1 MKKFVL
7 FISLFALSVLS
18 VQARENKLYFTEEN
32 NRLYYES
39 NLIDEDIFMKHIDMT
54 PGESFT
60 DELLIENGTNTKYTL
75 YFKVAPREQSAEAD
89 ELLENITMKI
99 KLDEEIIY
107 EGKATGL
114 DYTEQGIDLQK
125 AILLGDFTPSKNS
138 KMVVETK
145 LSENY
150 DNTELNEFSYIDWS
164 FYAQYDD
171 SKPPVE
177 IIVSPNTMRNSFP
190 YTIVFS
196 AIIILIGIGIVK
208 SAYKKKN

>member
-39 NLIDEDIFMKHIDMT
+39 KLIDEDIFMKHIDMT

-75 YFKVAPREQSAEAD
+75 YFRVVPRNQSAEAD
-89 ELLENITMKI
+89 ELLENIIMKI

-114 DYTEQGIDLQK
+114 DYTEQGIELQK
-125 AILLGDFTPSKNS
+125 AILLGNFTPSKNS

>member
-39 NLIDEDIFMKHIDMT
+39 KLIDEDIFMKHIDMT

-75 YFKVAPREQSAEAD
+75 YFKVVPRDQSAEAD
-89 ELLENITMKI
+89 ELLENIIMKI

-125 AILLGDFTPSKNS
+125 AILLGNFTPSKNS

>member
-7 FISLFALSVLS
+7 FISLFALCIISVE
-18 VQARENKLYFTEEN
+18 AEENKLYFTEEN

-39 NLIDEDIFMKHIDMT
+39 KLIDENIFMKHVDMT

-60 DELLIENGTNTKYTL
+60 DELIIENGTNTKYTL
-75 YFKVAPREQSAEAD
+75 YFKIVPREQSAEAD
-89 ELLENITMKI
+89 ELLDNIMMKI
-99 KLDEEIIY
+99 KLDDNVIY

-114 DYTEQGIDLQK
+114 DYTKQGIDLQK
-125 AILLGDFTPSKNS
+125 AILLGNFAPSKNS

-150 DNTELNEFSYIDWS
+150 DNTEFNDFSYIDWS

-171 SKPPVE
+171 SEPPVE
-177 IIVSPNTMRNSFP
+177 IIASPDTMKNSFP
-190 YTIVFS
+190 FAFVFS
-196 AIIILIGIGIVK
+196 VIIILIGFGIIK

>member
-1 MKKFVL
+1 MKKIVL
-7 FISLFALSVLS
+7 FISLFALCILPIE
-18 VQARENKLYFTEEN
+18 AKENKLYFTEEN

-39 NLIDEDIFMKHIDMT
+39 KLIDENVFMKHIDMT
-54 PGESFT
+54 PGENFT
-60 DELLIENGTNTKYTL
+60 DELYIENGTNTKYTL
-75 YFKVAPREQSAEAD
+75 YFKIVPREQSAEAN
-89 ELLENITMKI
+89 ELLDNILMRI
-99 KLDEEIIY
+99 KLDDKIIY

-125 AILLGDFTPSKNS
+125 AILLGNFAPSKNS

-150 DNTELNEFSYIDWS
+150 DNTEFNDFSYIDWS

-171 SKPPVE
+171 SEPPVE
-177 IIVSPNTMRNSFP
+177 IIASPDTMKNSFP
-190 YTIVFS
+190 FAFVFS
-196 AIIILIGIGIVK
+196 VIIILIGFGIIK

>member
-7 FISLFALSVLS
+7 FISLFALCIISVE
-18 VQARENKLYFTEEN
+18 AKENKLYFTEEN

-39 NLIDEDIFMKHIDMT
+39 KLIDENIFMKHVDMT

-60 DELLIENGTNTKYTL
+60 DELIIENGTNTKYTL
-75 YFKVAPREQSAEAD
+75 YFKIVPREQSAEAD
-89 ELLENITMKI
+89 ELLDNIMMKI
-99 KLDEEIIY
+99 KLDDNVIY

-125 AILLGDFTPSKNS
+125 AILLGNFAPSENS

-150 DNTELNEFSYIDWS
+150 DNTEFNDFSYIDWS

-171 SKPPVE
+171 SEPPVE
-177 IIVSPNTMRNSFP
+177 IIASPDTMKNSFP
-190 YTIVFS
+190 FAFVFS
-196 AIIILIGIGIVK
+196 VIIILIGFGIIK

>member
-39 NLIDEDIFMKHIDMT
+39 KLINEDIFMKHIDMT

-60 DELLIENGTNTKYTL
+60 DELIIENGTNTKYTL
-75 YFKVAPREQSAEAD
+75 YFKVVPRNQSAEAD
-89 ELLENITMKI
+89 ELLENIIMKI

-114 DYTEQGIDLQK
+114 DYTEQGINLQN

-138 KMVVETK
+138 KMIVETK
-145 LSENY
+145 LSEEY
-150 DNTELNEFSYIDWS
+150 ENTNLGELSYIDWS
-164 FYAQYDD
+164 FYGQYEN
-171 SKPPVE
+171 STP
-177 IIVSPNTMRNSFP
+177 IIINPNTKSDRENHSLWLLFGLVTL
-190 YTIVFS
+190 TI
-196 AIIILIGIGIVK
+196 LLIGIVK
-208 SAYKKKN
+208 RNQEN

>member
-7 FISLFALSVLS
+7 FISLFALCIISVE
-18 VQARENKLYFTEEN
+18 AKENKLYFTEEN

-39 NLIDEDIFMKHIDMT
+39 KLIDENIFMKHVDMT

-60 DELLIENGTNTKYTL
+60 DELIIENGTNTKYTL
-75 YFKVAPREQSAEAD
+75 YFKIVPREQSAEAD
-89 ELLENITMKI
+89 ELLDNIMMKI
-99 KLDEEIIY
+99 KLDDNVIY

-125 AILLGDFTPSKNS
+125 AILLGNFATSKNS

-150 DNTELNEFSYIDWS
+150 DNTEFNDFSYIDWS

-171 SKPPVE
+171 SEPPVE
-177 IIVSPNTMRNSFP
+177 IIASPDTMKNSFP
-190 YTIVFS
+190 FAFVFS
-196 AIIILIGIGIVK
+196 VIIILIGFGIIK

>member
-39 NLIDEDIFMKHIDMT
+39 KLIDEDIFMKHIDMT

-75 YFKVAPREQSAEAD
+75 YFKVVPREQSAEAD
-89 ELLENITMKI
+89 ELLENIIMKI
-99 KLDEEIIY
+99 KLDKEIIY

>member
-1 MKKFVL
+1 MKKIVL
-7 FISLFALSVLS
+7 FISLFALCIISVE
-18 VQARENKLYFTEEN
+18 AKENKLYFTEEN

-39 NLIDEDIFMKHIDMT
+39 KLIDENIFMKHVDMT

-60 DELLIENGTNTKYTL
+60 DELIIENGTNTKYTL
-75 YFKVAPREQSAEAD
+75 YFKIVPREQSAEAN
-89 ELLENITMKI
+89 ELLDNILMRI
-99 KLDEEIIY
+99 KLDDEIIY

-114 DYTEQGIDLQK
+114 DYADQGINLQK

-138 KMVVETK
+138 IMVVETK

-150 DNTELNEFSYIDWS
+150 DNTEFSDFSYIDWS

-171 SKPPVE
+171 SEPPVE
-177 IIVSPNTMRNSFP
+177 IIVSPDTMKNSFP
-190 YTIVFS
+190 FAFVFS
-196 AIIILIGIGIVK
+196 VIIILIGLGIVK

>member
-7 FISLFALSVLS
+7 FISLFALCIISVE
-18 VQARENKLYFTEEN
+18 AKENKLYFTEEN

-39 NLIDEDIFMKHIDMT
+39 KLIDENIFMKHVDMT

-60 DELLIENGTNTKYTL
+60 DKLIIENGTNTKYTL
-75 YFKVAPREQSAEAD
+75 YFKIVPREQSAEAD
-89 ELLENITMKI
+89 ELLDNIMMKI
-99 KLDEEIIY
+99 KLDDNVIY

-125 AILLGDFTPSKNS
+125 AILLGNFAPSKNS

-150 DNTELNEFSYIDWS
+150 DNTEFNDFSYIDWS

-171 SKPPVE
+171 SEPPVE
-177 IIVSPNTMRNSFP
+177 IIASPDTMKISFP
-190 YTIVFS
+190 FASVFS
-196 AIIILIGIGIVK
+196 VIIILIGFGIIK

>member
-75 YFKVAPREQSAEAD
+75 YFKVVPRNQSAEAD
-89 ELLENITMKI
+89 ELLENIIMKI
-99 KLDEEIIY
+99 KLDEKIIY

-125 AILLGDFTPSKNS
+125 AILLGNFTPSKNS

>member
-1 MKKFVL
+1 MKKIVL
-7 FISLFALSVLS
+7 FISLFALCILPIE
-18 VQARENKLYFTEEN
+18 AKENKLYFTEEN

-39 NLIDEDIFMKHIDMT
+39 KLIDENIFMKHVDMT

-60 DELLIENGTNTKYTL
+60 DELIIENGTNTKYTL
-75 YFKVAPREQSAEAD
+75 YFKIVPREQSAEAD
-89 ELLENITMKI
+89 ELLDNIMMKI
-99 KLDEEIIY
+99 KLDDNVIY

-125 AILLGDFTPSKNS
+125 AILLGNFAPSKNS

-150 DNTELNEFSYIDWS
+150 DNTEFNDFSYIDWS

-171 SKPPVE
+171 SEPPVE
-177 IIVSPNTMRNSFP
+177 IIASPDTMKNSFP
-190 YTIVFS
+190 FAFVFS
-196 AIIILIGIGIVK
+196 VIIILIGFGIIK

>member
-1 MKKFVL
+1 MKKFILFMSL
-7 FISLFALSVLS
+7 FIIGIVPVL
-18 VQARENKLYFTEEN
+18 AKENKLYFKEDD
-32 NRLYYES
+32 NRIYYDS
-39 NLIDEDIFMKHIDMT
+39 KLIDENVFIKHDNMV
-54 PGESFT
+54 PGESFS
-60 DELLIENGTNTKYTL
+60 DELIIENGTNTKYTL
-75 YFKVAPREQSAEAD
+75 YLKAVPKNQNQEAN
-89 ELLENITMKI
+89 ELLENIMMKI
-99 KLDEEIIY
+99 ELDGKTIY

-114 DYTEQGIDLQK
+114 DYNNQGVNLQK
-125 AILLGDFTPSKNS
+125 SILLGDFFPSKKS

-150 DNTELNEFSYIDWS
+150 SDTDFNDSSYIDWS

-171 SKPPVE
+171 SELPIE
-177 IIVSPNTMRNSFP
+177 IIPSPNTMRNSFP

>member
-39 NLIDEDIFMKHIDMT
+39 KLIDEDIFMKHIDMT

-75 YFKVAPREQSAEAD
+75 YFKVVPREQSAEAD
-89 ELLENITMKI
+89 ELLENIIMKI

-125 AILLGDFTPSKNS
+125 AILLGDFIPSKNS

>member
-39 NLIDEDIFMKHIDMT
+39 KLIDEDIFMKHIDMI

-75 YFKVAPREQSAEAD
+75 YFKVVPREQSAEAD
-89 ELLENITMKI
+89 ELLENIIMKI

>member
-39 NLIDEDIFMKHIDMT
+39 KLIDEDIFMKHIDMT

-75 YFKVAPREQSAEAD
+75 YFKVVPRNQSAEAD
-89 ELLENITMKI
+89 ELLENIIMKI

-125 AILLGDFTPSKNS
+125 AILLGNFTPSKNS

>member
-39 NLIDEDIFMKHIDMT
+39 KLIDEDIFMKHIDMT

-75 YFKVAPREQSAEAD
+75 YFRVVPRNQSAEAD
-89 ELLENITMKI
+89 ELLENIIMKI

-114 DYTEQGIDLQK
+114 DYTEQGIELQK
-125 AILLGDFTPSKNS
+125 AILLGNFTPSKNS

-177 IIVSPNTMRNSFP
+177 IIVSANTMRNSFP

>member
-7 FISLFALSVLS
+7 FISLFALCIISVE
-18 VQARENKLYFTEEN
+18 AKENKLYFTEEN

-39 NLIDEDIFMKHIDMT
+39 KLIDENIFMKHVDMT

-60 DELLIENGTNTKYTL
+60 DELIIENGTNTKYTL
-75 YFKVAPREQSAEAD
+75 YFKIVPREQSAEAD
-89 ELLENITMKI
+89 ELLDNIMMKI
-99 KLDEEIIY
+99 KLDDNVIY

-125 AILLGDFTPSKNS
+125 AILLGNFAPSKNS

-150 DNTELNEFSYIDWS
+150 DNTEFNDFSYIDWS

-171 SKPPVE
+171 SEPPVE
-177 IIVSPNTMRNSFP
+177 IIASPDTMKNSFP
-190 YTIVFS
+190 FAFVFS
-196 AIIILIGIGIVK
+196 VIIILIGFGIIK

>member
-1 MKKFVL
+1 MKKIVL
-7 FISLFALSVLS
+7 FISFFVLSILS
-18 VQARENKLYFTEEN
+18 VQAKENKLYFTEEN

-39 NLIDEDIFMKHIDMT
+39 KLIDEDVFMKHIDMT

-75 YFKVAPREQSAEAD
+75 YFKIVPREQSNDAD
-89 ELLENITMKI
+89 ELLENIIMNI
-99 KLDEEIIY
+99 KLDGKEIY
-107 EGKATGL
+107 NGKATGL
-114 DYTEQGIDLQK
+114 DYTEQGVNLQK
-125 AILLGDFTPSKNS
+125 AILVGDFTPSKNS

-150 DNTELNEFSYIDWS
+150 DNTEFNDFSYIDWS

-171 SKPPVE
+171 SEPPVE
-177 IIVSPNTMRNSFP
+177 IIASPDTMKNSFP
-190 YTIVFS
+190 FAFVFS
-196 AIIILIGIGIVK
+196 VIIILIGFGIIK

>member
-18 VQARENKLYFTEEN
+18 VQAKENKLYFTEEN

-39 NLIDEDIFMKHIDMT
+39 KLIDEDIFMKHIDMT

-75 YFKVAPREQSAEAD
+75 YFKVVPREQSAEAD
-89 ELLENITMKI
+89 ELLENIIMKI

>member
-7 FISLFALSVLS
+7 FISLFALSILP
-18 VQARENKLYFTEEN
+18 VQAKENKLYFTEEN

-39 NLIDEDIFMKHIDMT
+39 KLIDEDVFMKHIDMS

-75 YFKVAPREQSAEAD
+75 YFKIVPREQNNDAD
-89 ELLENITMKI
+89 ELLENIIMNI
-99 KLDEEIIY
+99 KLDGKEIY
-107 EGKATGL
+107 NGKATGL
-114 DYTEQGIDLQK
+114 DYTEQGVNLQK

-171 SKPPVE
+171 SEPPVE
-177 IIVSPNTMRNSFP
+177 IIASPDTMKNSFP
-190 YTIVFS
+190 FAFVFS
-196 AIIILIGIGIVK
+196 VIIILIGFGIIK

>member
-39 NLIDEDIFMKHIDMT
+39 KLIDEDIFMKHIDMT

-89 ELLENITMKI
+89 ELLENIIMKI

>member
-1 MKKFVL
+1 MKKFILFMSL
-7 FISLFALSVLS
+7 FIIGIVPVL
-18 VQARENKLYFTEEN
+18 AKENKLYFKEDD
-32 NRLYYES
+32 NRIYYDS
-39 NLIDEDIFMKHIDMT
+39 KLIDENVFIKHDNMV
-54 PGESFT
+54 PGESFS
-60 DELLIENGTNTKYTL
+60 DELIIENGTNTKYTL
-75 YFKVAPREQSAEAD
+75 YFKVVPKNQNQEAN
-89 ELLENITMKI
+89 ELLENIMMKI
-99 KLDEEIIY
+99 ELDGKTIY

-114 DYTEQGIDLQK
+114 DYNNQGVNLQK
-125 AILLGDFTPSKNS
+125 SILLGDFFPSKKS

-150 DNTELNEFSYIDWS
+150 SDTDFNDSSYIDWS

-171 SKPPVE
+171 SEPPIE
-177 IIVSPNTMRNSFP
+177 IIPSPNTMRNSFP

>member
-1 MKKFVL
+1 
-7 FISLFALSVLS
+7 
-18 VQARENKLYFTEEN
+18 
-32 NRLYYES
+32 
-39 NLIDEDIFMKHIDMT
+39 MKHIDMT

-75 YFKVAPREQSAEAD
+75 YFKVVPREQSAEAD
-89 ELLENITMKI
+89 ELLENIIMKI

>member
-7 FISLFALSVLS
+7 FISLFALCIISVE
-18 VQARENKLYFTEEN
+18 AKENKLYFTEEN

-39 NLIDEDIFMKHIDMT
+39 KLIDENIFMKHVDMT

-60 DELLIENGTNTKYTL
+60 DELIIENGTNTKYTL
-75 YFKVAPREQSAEAD
+75 YFKIVPREQSAEAD
-89 ELLENITMKI
+89 ELLENIIMKI

-150 DNTELNEFSYIDWS
+150 DNTEFNDFSYIDWS

-171 SKPPVE
+171 SEPPVE
-177 IIVSPNTMRNSFP
+177 IIVSPDTMKNSFP
-190 YTIVFS
+190 FAFVFS
-196 AIIILIGIGIVK
+196 VIIILIGLGIVK

>member
-7 FISLFALSVLS
+7 FISLFAISVLS

-39 NLIDEDIFMKHIDMT
+39 KLIDEDIFMKHIDMI
-54 PGESFT
+54 PGERFT
-60 DELLIENGTNTKYTL
+60 DELLIENGTNKKYTL
-75 YFKVAPREQSAEAD
+75 YFKVVPRNQSAEAD
-89 ELLENITMKI
+89 ELLENIIMKI

-125 AILLGDFTPSKNS
+125 AILLGNFIPSKNS

-177 IIVSPNTMRNSFP
+177 IIESPNTMRNSFP

>member
-18 VQARENKLYFTEEN
+18 VQAKENKLYFTEEN

-39 NLIDEDIFMKHIDMT
+39 KLIDEDIFMKHIDMI

-75 YFKVAPREQSAEAD
+75 YFKVVPRNQSAEAD
-89 ELLENITMKI
+89 ELLENIIMKI